1 MTILERCPDAL
12 MVTDESFDL
21 SAVHD
26 LKDTIEG
33 VIFAL
38 TCPIVIVT
46 EAETEA
52 LVNGVAVFLRLYHR
66 RPRSFLGG
74 AKKT

>member
-1 MTILERCPDAL
+1 
-12 MVTDESFDL
+12 MVTEASLDL

-26 LKDTIEG
+26 LRETIEG
-33 VIFAL
+33 VIFAFNGL
-38 TCPIVIVT
+38 IVMVT

-52 LVNGVAVFLRLYHR
+52 LVYGAAVFLRLYHR